1 MLNFDLVKILI
12 ENKIEKS
19 YSLSFKL
26 KTSST
31 LVLRTKNLSVSNKI
45 AKLSSLRDFQYDG
58 KIKLFGKDISLLKNK
73 EIINYRNQISIAGGD
88 DPLFNNISI
97 INNIVLPLRVRNFSK
112 ENMEKRVEELIS
124 WLNLNS
130 IIYNEVKNLNEYEL
144 KLLQIV
150 RAIITNPKILILI
163 NPLSL
168 NSSFNEIFLKIIK
181 GLMSYNT
188 TLLILE
194 NLNYNY
200 QGVLQDFKTIKFY
213 SSEK

>member
-1 MLNFDLVKILI
+1 LLNFDLVKILI

-31 LVLRTKNLSVSNKI
+31 LVLGTKNLSVSNKI

-97 INNIVLPLRVRNFSK
+97 INNILLPLRVRNFSK

-130 IIYNEVKNLNEYEL
+130 IIYKEVKNLNEYEL

-200 QGVLQDFKTIKFY
+200 QGVLQDFKTIKFH

>member
-112 ENMEKRVEELIS
+112 ENMEKRVEVLIS

-200 QGVLQDFKTIKFY
+200 QGVLQDFKTIKFH

>member
-200 QGVLQDFKTIKFY
+200 QGVLQDFKTIKFH